1 LYPIA
6 VSLLAS
12 QTLKNPSYLIS
23 LGFIFYFSG
32 QDFGKKIPD
41 QNKAKI
47 LTHDNPTKEKQKNT
61 KPLARAKIC

>member
-1 LYPIA
+1 VGFFSRRNY
-6 VSLLAS
+6 SLAS

-41 QNKAKI
+41 KNKAIFEPMITLQKKNKK
-47 LTHDNPTKEKQKNT
+47 TQNP
-61 KPLARAKIC
+61 